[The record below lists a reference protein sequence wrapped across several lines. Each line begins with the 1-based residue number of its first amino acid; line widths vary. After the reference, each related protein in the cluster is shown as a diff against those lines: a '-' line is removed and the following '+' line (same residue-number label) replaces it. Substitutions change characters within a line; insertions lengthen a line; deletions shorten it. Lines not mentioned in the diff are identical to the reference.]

1 MASTEPVRLA
11 ALKKVLS
18 GMTPICA
25 LRSLSLASAL
35 VLGYGIAGANAAAL
49 TGEQVLEQFNLVVFG
64 NMQGGHDVEG
74 RALVGGNLTGNS
86 TSFFTK
92 GNQAPASDYK
102 ALSVGG
108 NITGGPTNMNNGGS
122 LVVGGNVT
130 KNINMNGGGTAYV
143 GGSVTGGANI
153 NGNKVVGQPVTVPN
167 FVAVMNQLSDDLQ
180 LLTAN
185 ATAQVSG
192 NKGTFDASGK
202 GDTVVFNI
210 ASGSAFFSSIG
221 EIAFNLGAADT
232 VIINVGGTSMTMN
245 ENWLGGVG
253 QSVADNIIW
262 NFYEATSLTFNT
274 EYFGSILAPLA
285 LVKNSNAL
293 NGSVIANSLQQG
305 GAIRQYP
312 FSGDIPGG
320 ETTVG
325 ATDVPEPMALG
336 LLGLGLIGLMA
347 AHRRKP

>member
-1 MASTEPVRLA
+1 
-11 ALKKVLS
+11 
-18 GMTPICA
+18 MTPA
-25 LRSLSLASAL
+25 RVLRSLSLASAL
-35 VLGYGIAGANAAAL
+35 VLAHGIAGANAAAL

-74 RALVGGNLTGNS
+74 RALIGGNLTGNS
-86 TSFFTK
+86 STFFK
-92 GNQAPASDYK
+92 NGNTAPASDYK

-108 NITGGPTNMNNGGS
+108 NITGGPTNVNNGGS
-122 LVVGGNVT
+122 VAVGGNVT

-143 GGSVTGGANI
+143 GGSVSGGANI

-167 FVAVMNQLSDDLQ
+167 FVNVMNQLSDDLKV
-180 LLTAN
+180 LTAN

-192 NKGTFDASGK
+192 SKATFDASGK

-210 ASGSAFFSSIG
+210 ANGSAFFSSIG

-232 VIINVGGTSMTMN
+232 VIINVGGSSMTMN

-253 QSVADNIIW
+253 TSVADNIIW
-262 NFYEATSLTFNT
+262 NFYDATTLAFGT
-274 EYFGSILAPLA
+274 EYFGTILATDA
-285 LVKNSNAL
+285 KVYQSNAL
-293 NGSVIANSLQQG
+293 NGSVVVKEIAQG
-305 GAIRQYP
+305 SFGGTSYRGGEIHQYQ

-320 ETTVG
+320 QTS
-325 ATDVPEPMALG
+325 ATNVPEPMALG

-347 AHRRKP
+347 AHRRKQ

>member
-1 MASTEPVRLA
+1 
-11 ALKKVLS
+11 
-18 GMTPICA
+18 MTTA
-25 LRSLSLASAL
+25 RVLRSLSLASAL
-35 VLGYGIAGANAAAL
+35 VFAQGIAGANAAAL

-74 RALVGGNLTGNS
+74 RALIGGNLTGNS
-86 TSFFTK
+86 SSFFIK

-102 ALSVGG
+102 ALTVGG
-108 NITGGPTNMNNGGS
+108 NLSGGPTNINNGGA

-130 KNINMNGGGTAYV
+130 KNVNMNGNGSVAV

-153 NGNKVVGQPVTVPN
+153 NTSGTKTIGQPVTVPN
-167 FVAVMNQLSDDLQ
+167 FVNVMNQLSDDLK

-192 NKGTFDASGK
+192 NKATFDASGK

-221 EIAFNLGAADT
+221 EIAFDLGGADT

-253 QSVADNIIW
+253 QSVADNIVW
-262 NFYEATSLTFNT
+262 NFYDATTLAFGT
-274 EYFGSILAPLA
+274 EYFGTILATDA
-285 LVKNSNAL
+285 KVYQSNAL
-293 NGSVIANSLQQG
+293 NGSVVVKHIAQG
-305 GAIRQYP
+305 SYGGTNYRGGEIHQYQ
-312 FSGDIPGG
+312 FSGDLPGAS
-320 ETTVG
+320 TASV
-325 ATDVPEPMALG
+325 TDVPEPMALG

-347 AHRRKP
+347 AHRRKQ